1 MDNNPKDQSD
11 NLDGLNKKLSKARTQ
26 PDPYSTHKRL
36 YNPSTGDLYISVTDK
51 NGNVR
56 RQVVNLMGD

>member
-1 MDNNPKDQSD
+1 MTEKEQKDE
-11 NLDGLNKKLSKARTQ
+11 LEKLNKQISKKREQ

-56 RQVVNLMGD
+56 RQVINLMGE

>member
-1 MDNNPKDQSD
+1 MEDK
-11 NLDGLNKKLSKARTQ
+11 NKKELDKINQQISKKREQ
-26 PDPYSTHKRL
+26 PDPYKTHKTL

-56 RQVVNLMGD
+56 RQVVNLLGD

>member
-1 MDNNPKDQSD
+1 MEEPNKNKEELDKINKEISKKREQPNPY
-11 NLDGLNKKLSKARTQ
+11 NTNKT
-26 PDPYSTHKRL
+26 L

-56 RQVVNLMGD
+56 RQVVNLLGE